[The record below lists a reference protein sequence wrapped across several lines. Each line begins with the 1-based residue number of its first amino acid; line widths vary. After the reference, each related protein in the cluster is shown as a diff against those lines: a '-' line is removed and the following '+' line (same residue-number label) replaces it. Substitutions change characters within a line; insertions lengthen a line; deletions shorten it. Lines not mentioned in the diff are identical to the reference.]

1 MTEPAANL
9 LAYPH
14 SWRWDARMK
23 IIDPYDEAFF
33 ERLGKRFPGL
43 KSWQQTAIK
52 HRRWKRWGTPWAES
66 HGVFFRW
73 V

>member
-1 MTEPAANL
+1 
-9 LAYPH
+9 
-14 SWRWDARMK
+14 MK